1 MAVLDGAIAG
11 TPAHDQRWESTGDPR
26 GVPLE
31 ASLTND
37 VVTPDV
43 VVDSHAGAIAPGYG
57 SADWLGRLQAVP
69 SRHDFE
75 VVRAPKDVT
84 IELYNAG
91 DAAETVDAVVAEDA
105 GGLTLSGASFPVT
118 IPARGSISL
127 TLAVTL
133 SGPRE
138 IDARYTF
145 DAGTDALLLVVGERL
160 VARIW
165 RIPPDWSQPVLERW
179 QWRTDIQRAKS
190 GAESR
195 RPIYPHPRRGLEFRI
210 VTDDI
215 PVLDRMLSGW
225 QSRLWAV
232 PRWMDRTVLTAS
244 ASAGTMTLELDTSVG
259 DWRAD
264 GQVVLLGTGQAESP
278 VVAAVNATSLDLDT
292 PLEFDWPAGTAVYP
306 ARLMRLPT
314 SIDVARPTAGVATA
328 TVQFLADED
337 TETSYTA
344 DDSDTS
350 FDGLAVYLEEPNRAR
365 ATAAG
370 YERDA
375 ERIDS
380 GIGLVLV
387 DDPQADPVHR
397 HDWEYLW
404 LERAEVDAFVA
415 WLLAREGRASAFRY
429 PTWSSD
435 LVVTRSIDPDVSEL
449 VIEPVDWSRWYEG
462 RANRDVVA
470 VHARDGRWLFAG
482 VTGAVTAS
490 GEETL
495 SLDRALVGAGE
506 DPVAVADVR
515 RACWLERMRLDAD
528 RVELA
533 WLTSAVATASLPLVG
548 VES

>member
-1 MAVLDGAIAG
+1 MAALDGAFAG
-11 TPAHDQRWESTGDPR
+11 EPIHDARWESTGEPR
-26 GVPLE
+26 LSVLE
-31 ASLTND
+31 ADLTN
-37 VVTPDV
+37 V
-43 VVDSHAGAIAPGYG
+43 VVAPSIVQDSHAGAIAPSFGTF
-57 SADWLGRLQAVP
+57 DWLGRLQAIP
-69 SRHDFE
+69 SSHDFGT
-75 VVRAPKDVT
+75 VRAAKDVT

-91 DAAETVDAVVAEDA
+91 DASEIVDAIVEEATE
-105 GGLTLSGASFPVT
+105 GMTLTGPSLPVT
-118 IPARGSISL
+118 IPARTSVTF

-133 SGPRE
+133 DGPQT

-165 RIPPDWSQPVLERW
+165 RIPADWSAPVLERW
-179 QWRTDIQRAKS
+179 QWRTDVQRAKS

-210 VTDDI
+210 VTEDI
-215 PVLDRMLSGW
+215 GMLDRMLSGW

-232 PRWMDRTVLTAS
+232 PRWMDRTVLTAP
-244 ASAGTMTLELDTSVG
+244 ANAGATTLELDTSVG
-259 DWRAD
+259 EWRVD
-264 GQVVLLGTGQAESP
+264 GQVALLGDDQAESP
-278 VVAAVNATSLDLDT
+278 VVAAVNAASLDLDT
-292 PLEFDWPAGTAVYP
+292 PLENDWPAGNVIYP

-314 SIDVARPTAGVATA
+314 SVETSRPSAGVAAA

-337 TETSYTA
+337 TETSYAA

-365 ATAAG
+365 AAAAG

-380 GIGLVLV
+380 GVGLVLV
-387 DDPQADPVHR
+387 DDPDADPIHR
-397 HDWEYLW
+397 HEWEYLW
-404 LERAEVDAFVA
+404 LERGEIDAFVA
-415 WLLAREGRASAFRY
+415 WLLARQGRANAFRH

-435 LVVTRSIDPDVSEL
+435 LVVTRSIEAEETQL
-449 VIEPVDWSRWYEG
+449 VVEPVDWPRWYEG

-482 VTGAVTAS
+482 VTGSSTTG

-495 SLDRALVGAGE
+495 QLDRALVGTGG

-515 RACWLERMRLDAD
+515 RACWLERVRLDAD
-528 RVELA
+528 RVELE
-533 WLTSAVATASLPLVG
+533 WRTRAVASTSLSLVG